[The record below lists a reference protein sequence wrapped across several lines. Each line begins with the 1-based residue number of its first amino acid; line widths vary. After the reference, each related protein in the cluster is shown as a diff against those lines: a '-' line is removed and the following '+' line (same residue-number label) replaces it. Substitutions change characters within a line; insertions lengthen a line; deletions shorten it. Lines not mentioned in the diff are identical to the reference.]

1 MVTRLPS
8 KESVERYSVVG
19 EGSVELVTVFSVA
32 KSSRRII
39 RCHSGLCNVHKG
51 NQRCV
56 DNLASSKHLCCHLIE
71 YRNFLGVAEDD
82 DDDNGHDD
90 DEVLDGANQQYGLPI
105 EKVIFV

>member
-1 MVTRLPS
+1 MQAVDYNKNMVTRLPS

-32 KSSRRII
+32 KSSRGII

-71 YRNFLGVAEDD
+71 YRNFLGVTEDD
-82 DDDNGHDD
+82 DDDKW
-90 DEVLDGANQQYGLPI
+90 P
-105 EKVIFV
+105 